1 MAEED
6 DSRRG
11 SWYQQVTG
19 LVTPQEK
26 TPTETFFACQCLSIK
41 QRFIAISICGG
52 GGLLVLVLV
61 RLEFYS
67 PRCLSQFPRC
77 CLLLLT
83 RARRGGALG
92 SD

>member
-67 PRCLSQFPRC
+67 PLPLAISS
-77 CLLLLT
+77 LLLT
-83 RARRGGALG
+83 AAYT
-92 SD
+92 SS